1 MKKFL
6 KVLMIFTM
14 FLTVGVTA
22 LAIWKGDTIIAA
34 VNSLQYQNYTKEE
47 LTQKIQENDQKLKA
61 EIAQYTGGAP
71 LRELSEEEQA
81 QIERGET
88 TYEEVYEKILNEINQ
103 AEQENLEK
111 DNPSQPEQSDGNPV
125 PPVSPAKAITDKYI
139 AKMYGLK
146 SKYVGQLDAC
156 IAQAISEYKSL
167 PKEEHTSAS
176 KRSIMSKYMGQMAGL
191 ESACDAEVNSVLS
204 SLERELK
211 EIGADTSILQTIRSA
226 YANEKS
232 MKIAYYM
239 STYG

>member
-1 MKKFL
+1 
-6 KVLMIFTM
+6 
-14 FLTVGVTA
+14 
-22 LAIWKGDTIIAA
+22 
-34 VNSLQYQNYTKEE
+34 
-47 LTQKIQENDQKLKA
+47 
-61 EIAQYTGGAP
+61 
-71 LRELSEEEQA
+71 
-81 QIERGET
+81 
-88 TYEEVYEKILNEINQ
+88 
-103 AEQENLEK
+103 
-111 DNPSQPEQSDGNPV
+111 
-125 PPVSPAKAITDKYI
+125 
-139 AKMYGLK
+139 MYGLK

-239 STYG
+239 ATYG